1 MMVANVRIA
10 RSQNVI
16 NQKSSGRAEWSIDSC
31 QDPGGDR
38 RDPGQARPGGRPEV
52 VTNTDGAGELHPG
65 TVVDLVRDLEEVEG
79 ADGDGVGGV
88 GGDVEEGG
96 GDVVIVVEPAEEG
109 GGEGLAS
116 GAGSFDIVTEF

>member
-1 MMVANVRIA
+1 MVANVGIA

-16 NQKSSGRAEWSIDSC
+16 NQKSSGRGEGSIDSC

-38 RDPGQARPGGRPEV
+38 RDPGQARPGGRPEMV
-52 VTNTDGAGELHPG
+52 AHTDGTGELHPR

-79 ADGDGVGGV
+79 ADGDGVAGV
-88 GGDVEEGG
+88 GSDVEEGG

-109 GGEGLAS
+109 GGKGITS
-116 GAGSFDIVTEF
+116 RAGGFDIVTEF